1 MRLTRDSVR
10 MAAPVVRDGRRLP
23 VVVALLRPTARSLP
37 WRTAAAGWALG
48 LVIAAVPALFS
59 LGLPA
64 EVLVDVVRMAAL
76 CGAVGTAF
84 VLDDPARHTTGVP
97 PVPRPLRQ
105 ALRAAVVFPAV
116 VVWWTAVL
124 AVARAGA
131 DPAHRA
137 ALPSGAV
144 TVEAAALCAAALA
157 LAAAAVRFSQVCA
170 PGPAVAGAVLALPIM
185 AGVLVPPRFALFV
198 SPLDPRW
205 DDAHVRWA
213 AVVATA
219 LTAWLLCAPEP
230 RRRHGRPRRR
240 RPGSGGGAQATA

>member
-1 MRLTRDSVR
+1 MTRESVPTTEP
-10 MAAPVVRDGRRLP
+10 PVRGGRRLP

-37 WRTAAAGWALG
+37 WRTTAAGWALG
-48 LVIAAVPALFS
+48 LAIVAVPALLS
-59 LGLPA
+59 LDLPA
-64 EVLVDVVRMAAL
+64 EILVDVVRAAAL

-105 ALRAAVVFPAV
+105 VLRAAVMLPAV
-116 VVWWTAVL
+116 VLWWTAVL

-131 DPAHRA
+131 GPAHRA
-137 ALPSGAV
+137 ALPPGAV

-157 LAAAAVRFSQVCA
+157 VAAAVVRFSLVRV
-170 PGPAVAGAVLALPIM
+170 PGPAVAGVAVALPIT
-185 AGVLVPPRFALFV
+185 ADVLLPPRFALFV

-205 DDAHVRWA
+205 DDAHVLWA
-213 AVVATA
+213 AVLITA

-230 RRRHGRPRRR
+230 RRRRGRPRRR